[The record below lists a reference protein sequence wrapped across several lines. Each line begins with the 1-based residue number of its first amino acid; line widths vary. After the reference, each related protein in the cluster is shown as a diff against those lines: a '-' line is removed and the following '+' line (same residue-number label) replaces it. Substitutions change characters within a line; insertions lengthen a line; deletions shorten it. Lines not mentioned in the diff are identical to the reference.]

1 MKSLAILVAA
11 LIGIAA
17 SPIIAEAANTKK
29 SKPKASTT
37 ERAAKGLLT
46 CTKDCGLQHKEPEA
60 RARCIGI
67 AQASGKC
74 SSR

>member
-17 SPIIAEAANTKK
+17 SPVVAVAGNEQK
-29 SKPKASTT
+29 SRPKTPTT
-37 ERAAKGLLT
+37 ERAAEGLLA
-46 CTKDCGLQHKEPEA
+46 CTRECGLQLKDPES
-60 RARCIGI
+60 RARCIGQ

-74 SSR
+74 SFR